1 MGRTQL
7 ERLWMI
13 GAGIVAFALVAIGYF
28 FFVSPQR
35 DTTSSVDGQVS
46 AARAQNDVLQL
57 RISHLAAQNKQLAT
71 YQRTLSQARLALPAS
86 TGIPDFLRT
95 LQAIGSSTGSDVST
109 LTVGDPVSVAGTTP
123 TPTNTTANNNAAA
136 TTAPGANAAANGPGS
151 GIYSMTI
158 SAQVTGSTK
167 ALGAFLTQL
176 QQVQPRAV
184 LISQITESTGTT
196 ANGAA
201 SAAASPGS
209 ATLQISMQAFVA
221 LSSALTGATPGATA
235 GAGSK

>member
-1 MGRTQL
+1 MSGRTQL
-7 ERLWMI
+7 ERLWMV
-13 GAGIVAFALVAIGYF
+13 GAGIVAFAIVAIGYF
-28 FFVSPQR
+28 FFISPQR
-35 DTTSSVDGQVS
+35 GDTSSVDGQVS
-46 AARAQNDVLQL
+46 TASSQNDILQA
-57 RISHLAAQNKQLAT
+57 RISHLAAQNRQLAS

-95 LQAIGSSTGSDVST
+95 LQSIGSATGSDVST
-109 LTVGDPVSVAGTTP
+109 LTVGDPTNVGPATP
-123 TPTNTTANNNAAA
+123 TATNSAADSNAAA
-136 TTAPGANAAANGPGS
+136 TAAPGANAAAPTGPGS

-176 QQVQPRAV
+176 QNVQPRAV
-184 LISQITESTGTT
+184 LISQITESTGST

-201 SAAASPGS
+201 TATASGG

-221 LSSALTGATPGATA
+221 LNSALSGPST